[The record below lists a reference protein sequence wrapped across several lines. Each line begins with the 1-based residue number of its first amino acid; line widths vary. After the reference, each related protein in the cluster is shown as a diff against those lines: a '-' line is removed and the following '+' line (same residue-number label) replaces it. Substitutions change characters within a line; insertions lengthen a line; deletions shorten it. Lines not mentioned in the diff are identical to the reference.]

1 MKLTKLL
8 LILSV
13 VFFFGDAYA
22 QLEKLEIA
30 AADQNY
36 MRLLKVASDATE
48 VKELKKMPEVYYYLS
63 QSYVNLAQDERYLQK
78 NPDAI
83 KKAVSFMLKGIKKDN
98 GKEVLNSKFEVVRD
112 MVVENNDREAFK
124 QYNTNKYAKA
134 AKMYGQSY
142 QIDTTRKGSYFLQAK
157 SYLGASENS
166 SAEIIYK
173 DLIKRYRE
181 DHANGI
187 EVKDIEVDPLVYFID
202 KFWKASKYD
211 SAIALITEG
220 RELHGNDAKLNFY
233 LRKITTDIIKD
244 MPPSKL
250 MLDYVQE
257 VLFYVPTAEEFLQKE
272 NSIYIYL
279 IKNSI
284 TNNHWSQ
291 SDTMI
296 NQFVREKIQKNKLEQ
311 LIRIKDTDI
320 FIEKKTENVLWKLAE
335 YFEHYSHYNSASYVL
350 EKYISYTTEGDQPSD
365 TLSRWQVISD
375 YTYQTKSL
383 PFACFILQEAIL
395 NYPLNEELLTL
406 RSRVIAEKEVVR
418 TSVDEQGALYR
429 LVKDEFEYNP
439 STEVLDKLEQINSK
453 YLGLLVSENR
463 FSSAR
468 QVMSELIGYFPDK
481 DHSEQL
487 QLIARED
494 FYQNYFN
501 TKTKGKDINGKD
513 ITPFVWNGRVGGCNQ
528 GTIDSEIQNKV
539 VDRINYFR
547 RNAGVPEVLFD
558 EATNEYCQKA
568 ALMMTA
574 NNALSHEPS
583 KTWRCWSSEGA
594 YAAKHS
600 LLIKEA
606 NTSMAVTYIMD
617 DKNPSAGNRRWLL
630 YPNGRVYGHGSTNDY
645 AVIWALDDSGS
656 ADTAEYMSKPISWPP
671 KGYLPQLMLMENWT
685 FSLYADL
692 VNATVIVSQDGKPL
706 DVNLQPYVVGYGA
719 PTLVFKPNYNKNTL
733 PAKSDFEVQVSL
745 SDGRQFN
752 YVVHTFAYNPV
763 R

>member
-63 QSYVNLAQDERYLQK
+63 QSYINLAQDERYLQK

-98 GKEVLNSKFEVVRD
+98 GKEVLNSKFDVVRD
-112 MVVENNDREAFK
+112 MVVESNDREAFK

-134 AKMYGQSY
+134 AKLYGQSY
-142 QIDTTRKGSYFLQAK
+142 QIDTTRRSSYFFQAK
-157 SYLGASENS
+157 SYLGAGENL
-166 SAEIIYK
+166 SAEVIYK
-173 DLIKRYRE
+173 DLINRYRE
-181 DHANGI
+181 DHTNGV
-187 EVKDIEVDPLVYFID
+187 ELKELEVDPLVYFID
-202 KFWKASKYD
+202 KYWKDNKYD
-211 SAIALITEG
+211 SAIALITDG
-220 RELHGNDAKLNFY
+220 RKLYGDNAKLNFY
-233 LRKITTDIIKD
+233 LRKITSDIIKD

-284 TNNHWSQ
+284 TNNHWSE

-296 NQFVREKIQKNKLEQ
+296 NQFVREKIQKNKLKQ
-311 LIRIKDTDI
+311 LIRIKETDI

-335 YFEHYSHYNSASYVL
+335 YFEHYSHYKSASYVL
-350 EKYISYTTEGDQPSD
+350 EKYISHTTEGDQPSD

-383 PFACFILQEAIL
+383 TFACFIIQEAIL
-395 NYPLNEELLTL
+395 NYPSNEELLKL

-429 LVKDEFEYNP
+429 LVKEEFEYNP

-481 DHSEQL
+481 DHSDQL

-528 GTIDSEIQNKV
+528 GTIDREIQNKV

-645 AVIWALDDSGS
+645 AVIWALDDSGTT
-656 ADTAEYMSKPISWPP
+656 DTAEYMNKPISWPP

-692 VNATVIVSQDGKPL
+692 ANATVVVLQDGKSL
-706 DVNLQPYVVGYGA
+706 EVNVEPYVEGYGA
-719 PTLVFKPNYNKNTL
+719 PTLVFKPKYNKNTL
-733 PAKSDFEVQVSL
+733 PAKSDFNVQISL

>member
-706 DVNLQPYVVGYGA
+706 DVNVQPYVAGYGA

>member
-63 QSYVNLAQDERYLQK
+63 QSYINLAQDERYLQK

-98 GKEVLNSKFEVVRD
+98 GKEVLNSKFDVVRD
-112 MVVENNDREAFK
+112 MVVESNDREAFK

-134 AKMYGQSY
+134 AKLYGQSY
-142 QIDTTRKGSYFLQAK
+142 QIDTTRRSSYFFQAK
-157 SYLGASENS
+157 SYLGAGENL
-166 SAEIIYK
+166 SAEVIYK
-173 DLIKRYRE
+173 DLINRYRE
-181 DHANGI
+181 DHTNGV
-187 EVKDIEVDPLVYFID
+187 ELKELEVDPLVYFID
-202 KFWKASKYD
+202 KYWKDNKYD
-211 SAIALITEG
+211 SAIALITDG
-220 RELHGNDAKLNFY
+220 RKLYGDNAKLNFY
-233 LRKITTDIIKD
+233 LRKITSDIIKD

-284 TNNHWSQ
+284 TNNHWSE

-296 NQFVREKIQKNKLEQ
+296 NQFVREKIQKNKLKQ
-311 LIRIKDTDI
+311 LIRIKETDI

-335 YFEHYSHYNSASYVL
+335 YFEHYSHYKSASYVL
-350 EKYISYTTEGDQPSD
+350 EKYISHTTEGDQPSD

-383 PFACFILQEAIL
+383 PFACFIIQEAIL
-395 NYPLNEELLTL
+395 NYPSNEELLKL

-429 LVKDEFEYNP
+429 LVKEEFEYNP

-481 DHSEQL
+481 DHSDQL

-528 GTIDSEIQNKV
+528 GTIDREIQNKV

-645 AVIWALDDSGS
+645 AVIWALDDSGTT
-656 ADTAEYMSKPISWPP
+656 DTAEYMNKPISWPP

-692 VNATVIVSQDGKPL
+692 ANATVVVLQDGKSL
-706 DVNLQPYVVGYGA
+706 EVNVEPYVEGYGA
-719 PTLVFKPNYNKNTL
+719 PTLVFKPKYNKNTL
-733 PAKSDFEVQVSL
+733 PAKSDFNVQISL

>member
-112 MVVENNDREAFK
+112 MVVENNDRESFK

-350 EKYISYTTEGDQPSD
+350 EKYISYTTEGDQLSD

-487 QLIARED
+487 KLIARED

-706 DVNLQPYVVGYGA
+706 DVNVQPYVAGYGA

>member
-181 DHANGI
+181 DYTNGI
-187 EVKDIEVDPLVYFID
+187 KVKNIEVDPLVYFID

-284 TNNHWSQ
+284 TNNLWSE
-291 SDTMI
+291 SDTII
-296 NQFVREKIQKNKLEQ
+296 NQFVREKIQKNKLKQ
-311 LIRIKDTDI
+311 SIRIKETDI

-335 YFEHYSHYNSASYVL
+335 YFEHYSHYKSASYVL

-395 NYPLNEELLTL
+395 NYPSNEELLTL

-429 LVKDEFEYNP
+429 LVKDEFKYNP

-468 QVMSELIGYFPDK
+468 QVMSELIRYFPDK

-558 EATNEYCQKA
+558 QATNEYCQKA

-645 AVIWALDDSGS
+645 AVIWALDDSGTT
-656 ADTAEYMSKPISWPP
+656 DTAEYMNKPISWPP

-706 DVNLQPYVVGYGA
+706 DVNLQPYVAGYGA
-719 PTLVFKPNYNKNTL
+719 PTLVFNPNYNKNTL

-752 YVVHTFAYNPV
+752 YVVRTFAYNPV

>member
-1 MKLTKLL
+1 M
-8 LILSV
+8 
-13 VFFFGDAYA
+13 
-22 QLEKLEIA
+22 
-30 AADQNY
+30 
-36 MRLLKVASDATE
+36 
-48 VKELKKMPEVYYYLS
+48 
-63 QSYVNLAQDERYLQK
+63 
-78 NPDAI
+78 
-83 KKAVSFMLKGIKKDN
+83 
-98 GKEVLNSKFEVVRD
+98 
-112 MVVENNDREAFK
+112 
-124 QYNTNKYAKA
+124 
-134 AKMYGQSY
+134 
-142 QIDTTRKGSYFLQAK
+142 
-157 SYLGASENS
+157 
-166 SAEIIYK
+166 
-173 DLIKRYRE
+173 
-181 DHANGI
+181 
-187 EVKDIEVDPLVYFID
+187 DPLVYFID
-202 KFWKASKYD
+202 KFLKASKYY

-220 RELHGNDAKLNFY
+220 SELHGNDAKLNFY

-335 YFEHYSHYNSASYVL
+335 YFEHYSHYKSASYVL

-487 QLIARED
+487 QLIASED

-583 KTWRCWSSEGA
+583 KTWR
-594 YAAKHS
+594 
-600 LLIKEA
+600 
-606 NTSMAVTYIMD
+606 
-617 DKNPSAGNRRWLL
+617 
-630 YPNGRVYGHGSTNDY
+630 
-645 AVIWALDDSGS
+645 
-656 ADTAEYMSKPISWPP
+656 
-671 KGYLPQLMLMENWT
+671 
-685 FSLYADL
+685 
-692 VNATVIVSQDGKPL
+692 
-706 DVNLQPYVVGYGA
+706 
-719 PTLVFKPNYNKNTL
+719 
-733 PAKSDFEVQVSL
+733 
-745 SDGRQFN
+745 
-752 YVVHTFAYNPV
+752 
-763 R
+763 

>member
-487 QLIARED
+487 KLIARED

-706 DVNLQPYVVGYGA
+706 DVNVQPYVAGYGA

>member
-1 MKLTKLL
+1 MKLTKSL

-112 MVVENNDREAFK
+112 MVVKNNDREAFK

-181 DHANGI
+181 DYTNGI
-187 EVKDIEVDPLVYFID
+187 KVKDIEVDPLVYFID

-284 TNNHWSQ
+284 TNNLWSE
-291 SDTMI
+291 SDTII
-296 NQFVREKIQKNKLEQ
+296 NQFVREKIQKNKLKQ
-311 LIRIKDTDI
+311 SIRIKETDI

-335 YFEHYSHYNSASYVL
+335 YFEHYSHYKSASYVL

-395 NYPLNEELLTL
+395 NYPSNEELLTL
-406 RSRVIAEKEVVR
+406 RSRVIAEKEVIR

-439 STEVLDKLEQINSK
+439 STVVLGKLEQINSK

-463 FSSAR
+463 FSFAR

-513 ITPFVWNGRVGGCNQ
+513 IIPFVWNGRVGGCNQ

-645 AVIWALDDSGS
+645 AVIWALDDSGTT
-656 ADTAEYMSKPISWPP
+656 DTAEYMNKPISWPP

-706 DVNLQPYVVGYGA
+706 DVNLQPYVAGYGA
-719 PTLVFKPNYNKNTL
+719 PTLVFNPNYNKNTL

-752 YVVHTFAYNPV
+752 YVVRTFAYNPV

>member
-48 VKELKKMPEVYYYLS
+48 VKELKKMPEIYYYLS

-406 RSRVIAEKEVVR
+406 RSRVIAEKEVR

-528 GTIDSEIQNKV
+528 GTIDSKIQNKV

-617 DKNPSAGNRRWLL
+617 DKNPSAGNRRWIL

-706 DVNLQPYVVGYGA
+706 DVNVQPYVAGYGA
-719 PTLVFKPNYNKNTL
+719 PTLVFKPNYNKKTL

>member
-1 MKLTKLL
+1 MKLTKSL

-181 DHANGI
+181 DYTNGI
-187 EVKDIEVDPLVYFID
+187 KVKDIEVDPLVYFID

-211 SAIALITEG
+211 SAIALIAEG

-284 TNNHWSQ
+284 TNNLWSE
-291 SDTMI
+291 SDTII
-296 NQFVREKIQKNKLEQ
+296 NQFVREKIQKNKLKQ
-311 LIRIKDTDI
+311 SIRIKETDI

-335 YFEHYSHYNSASYVL
+335 YFEHYSHYKSASYVL

-395 NYPLNEELLTL
+395 NYPSNEELLTL
-406 RSRVIAEKEVVR
+406 RSRVIAEKEVIR

-439 STEVLDKLEQINSK
+439 STVVLGKLEQINSK

-463 FSSAR
+463 FSFAR

-501 TKTKGKDINGKD
+501 TKTKGKDINGKE
-513 ITPFVWNGRVGGCNQ
+513 IIPFVWNGRVGGCNQ

-645 AVIWALDDSGS
+645 AVIWALDDSGTT
-656 ADTAEYMSKPISWPP
+656 DTAEYMNKPISWPP

-706 DVNLQPYVVGYGA
+706 DVNLQPYVAGYGA
-719 PTLVFKPNYNKNTL
+719 PTLVFNPNYNKNTL

-752 YVVHTFAYNPV
+752 YVVRTFAYNPV

>member
-30 AADQNY
+30 SADQNY

-706 DVNLQPYVVGYGA
+706 DVNVQPYVAGYGA

>member
-645 AVIWALDDSGS
+645 AVIWVLDDSGS

-706 DVNLQPYVVGYGA
+706 DVNVQPYVAGYGA

>member
-8 LILSV
+8 LILAFVYLSSNS
-13 VFFFGDAYA
+13 YA
-22 QLEKLEIA
+22 QFLKLEVA
-30 AADQNY
+30 AKEKNY
-36 MRLLKVASDATE
+36 LRLLKVATDATE
-48 VKELKKMPEVYYYLS
+48 VKELKKKPEVYYYLAE
-63 QSYVNLAQDERYLQK
+63 SYVNLAQDERFLQK

-98 GKEVLNSKFEVVRD
+98 SKEVLINKFTDVRD
-112 MVVENNDREAFK
+112 LVTENNDREAFK
-124 QYNTNKYAKA
+124 QYNTNKYSKA

-142 QIDTTRKGSYFLQAK
+142 QIDTTRRGSYFLQAK
-157 SYLGASENS
+157 SYLGAGENLA
-166 SAEIIYK
+166 AELIYK
-173 DLIKRYRE
+173 DLINRYQQ
-181 DHANGI
+181 DFANGLDLD
-187 EVKDIEVDPLVYFID
+187 KIEVDPVVYFID
-202 KFWKASKYD
+202 KYWNDDKYD
-211 SAIALITEG
+211 SALALITDG
-220 RELHGNDAKLNFY
+220 RKLHGNDAKLNFY
-233 LRKITTDIIKD
+233 LRKITSDIIKD

-279 IKNSI
+279 IKNSV
-284 TNNHWSQ
+284 TNNQLVETDTLISQ
-291 SDTMI
+291 FT
-296 NQFVREKIQKNKLEQ
+296 REKIQKNRLKQ
-311 LIRIKDTDI
+311 SSRIKETDI
-320 FIEKKTENVLWKLAE
+320 FIEKKEENVLWKLAE
-335 YFEHYSHYNSASYVL
+335 YFEHYSHYSSASYVL
-350 EKYISYTTEGDQPSD
+350 NKYINMTTEGSLSSD
-365 TLSRWQVISD
+365 TLSRWQIIAD

-383 PFACFILQEAIL
+383 PFACFILQEAIQL
-395 NYPLNEELLTL
+395 YPENQDLQVL
-406 RSRVIAEKEVVR
+406 RSRIIAEKEVVR
-418 TSVDEQGALYR
+418 TNVDEQGAIYR
-429 LVKDEFEYNP
+429 LVKDEFAFNP
-439 STEVLDKLEQINSK
+439 SSEVLDKLEGINSK
-453 YLGLLVSENR
+453 YLGLLVSENQ
-463 FSSAR
+463 FSTAR
-468 QVMSELIGYFPDK
+468 RVVAELMEYFPNK
-481 DHSEQL
+481 DHSDQL
-487 QLIARED
+487 ELIARED
-494 FYQNYFN
+494 FFQNYFN
-501 TKTKGKDINGKD
+501 TRTKGKDINGKD
-513 ITPFVWNGRVGGCNQ
+513 IKPYVWNGRVGGCDQ
-528 GTIDSEIQNKV
+528 GTIDSEIQNNV

-574 NNALSHEPS
+574 NNALSHEPP

-645 AVIWALDDSGS
+645 TVIWALDDSGTTDS
-656 ADTAEYMSKPISWPP
+656 ADYMDKPICWPP

-692 VNATVIVSQDGKPL
+692 TDATVKVTQDGKPL
-706 DVNLQPYVVGYGA
+706 DVKVEPYLEGYGA
-719 PTLVFKPNYNKNTL
+719 PTLVFKPTYNKNLL
-733 PAKSDFEVQVSL
+733 PLKSKFDVQVSL

-752 YVVHTFAYNPV
+752 YVVSTFAYNPV

>member
-1 MKLTKLL
+1 
-8 LILSV
+8 
-13 VFFFGDAYA
+13 
-22 QLEKLEIA
+22 
-30 AADQNY
+30 
-36 MRLLKVASDATE
+36 
-48 VKELKKMPEVYYYLS
+48 S
-63 QSYVNLAQDERYLQK
+63 QSYINLAQDERYLQK

-112 MVVENNDREAFK
+112 MVVKNNDREAFK

-181 DHANGI
+181 DYTNGI
-187 EVKDIEVDPLVYFID
+187 KVKDIEVDPLVYFID

-284 TNNHWSQ
+284 TNNLWSE
-291 SDTMI
+291 SDTII
-296 NQFVREKIQKNKLEQ
+296 NQFVREKIQKNKLKQ
-311 LIRIKDTDI
+311 SIRIKETDI

-335 YFEHYSHYNSASYVL
+335 YFEHYSHYKSASYVL

-395 NYPLNEELLTL
+395 NYPSNEELLTL
-406 RSRVIAEKEVVR
+406 RSRVIAEKEVIR

-439 STEVLDKLEQINSK
+439 STVVLGKLEQINSK

-463 FSSAR
+463 FSFAR

-501 TKTKGKDINGKD
+501 TKTKGKDINGKE
-513 ITPFVWNGRVGGCNQ
+513 IIPFVWNGRVGGCNQ

-645 AVIWALDDSGS
+645 AVIWALDDSGTT
-656 ADTAEYMSKPISWPP
+656 DTAEYMNKPISWPP

-706 DVNLQPYVVGYGA
+706 DVNLQPYVAGYGA
-719 PTLVFKPNYNKNTL
+719 PTLVFNPNYNKNTL

>member
-63 QSYVNLAQDERYLQK
+63 QSYINLAQDERYLQK

-98 GKEVLNSKFEVVRD
+98 GKEVLNSKFDVVRD
-112 MVVENNDREAFK
+112 MVVESNDREAFK

-134 AKMYGQSY
+134 AKLYGQSY
-142 QIDTTRKGSYFLQAK
+142 QIDTTRRSSYFFQAK
-157 SYLGASENS
+157 SYLGAGENL
-166 SAEIIYK
+166 SAEVIYK
-173 DLIKRYRE
+173 DLINRYRE
-181 DHANGI
+181 DHTNVI
-187 EVKDIEVDPLVYFID
+187 ESKELEVDPLVYFID
-202 KFWKASKYD
+202 KYWKDNKYD
-211 SAIALITEG
+211 SAIALITDG
-220 RELHGNDAKLNFY
+220 RKLYGDNAKLNFY
-233 LRKITTDIIKD
+233 LRKITSDIIKD

-284 TNNHWSQ
+284 TNNHWSE

-296 NQFVREKIQKNKLEQ
+296 NQFVREKIQKNKLKQ
-311 LIRIKDTDI
+311 LIRIKETDI

-335 YFEHYSHYNSASYVL
+335 YFEHYSHYKSASYVL
-350 EKYISYTTEGDQPSD
+350 EKYISFSTEGDQPSD

-383 PFACFILQEAIL
+383 PFACFIIQEAIL
-395 NYPLNEELLTL
+395 NYPSNEELLKL

-429 LVKDEFEYNP
+429 LVKEEFEYNP

-481 DHSEQL
+481 DHSDQL

-528 GTIDSEIQNKV
+528 GTIDREIQNKV

-568 ALMMTA
+568 ALMMTS

-645 AVIWALDDSGS
+645 AVIWALDDSGTT
-656 ADTAEYMSKPISWPP
+656 DTAEYMNKPISWPP

-685 FSLYADL
+685 FSLYADFA
-692 VNATVIVSQDGKPL
+692 NATVVVLQDGKSL
-706 DVNLQPYVVGYGA
+706 EVNVEPYVEGYGA
-719 PTLVFKPNYNKNTL
+719 PTLVFKPKYNKNTL
-733 PAKSDFEVQVSL
+733 PAKSDFNVQISL

>member
-284 TNNHWSQ
+284 TNNHWSE

-487 QLIARED
+487 KLIARED

-706 DVNLQPYVVGYGA
+706 DVNVQPYVAGYGA

>member
-513 ITPFVWNGRVGGCNQ
+513 ITPFVWNGRVGECNQ

-568 ALMMTA
+568 AMMMTA

-671 KGYLPQLMLMENWT
+671 KGYLPQLTLMEN
-685 FSLYADL
+685 S
-692 VNATVIVSQDGKPL
+692 
-706 DVNLQPYVVGYGA
+706 
-719 PTLVFKPNYNKNTL
+719 
-733 PAKSDFEVQVSL
+733 
-745 SDGRQFN
+745 
-752 YVVHTFAYNPV
+752 
-763 R
+763 

>member
-1 MKLTKLL
+1 MKLIKLL
-8 LILSV
+8 LILTFV
-13 VFFFGDAYA
+13 NFFSGSYA

-30 AADQNY
+30 SEDKNY
-36 MRLLKVASDATE
+36 MRLQKVATDATE

-63 QSYVNLAQDERYLQK
+63 ESYVNLAQDERYLQK

-83 KKAVSFMLKGIKKDN
+83 KKAVGFMLKGIKKDN
-98 GKEVLNSKFEVVRD
+98 NKEILNTKFINVRD
-112 MVVENNDREAFK
+112 QVIENNDREAFK

-134 AKMYGQSY
+134 AKMFGQSY
-142 QIDTTRKGSYFLQAK
+142 QIDTTQRSSYFFQAK
-157 SYLGASENS
+157 SYLGAGENLP
-166 SAEIIYK
+166 AELIYK
-173 DLIKRYRE
+173 DLINRYQR
-181 DHANGI
+181 DYASGI
-187 EVKDIEVDPLVYFID
+187 ENQQIKVDPLVYFID
-202 KFWKASKYD
+202 KYWKDNKYD
-211 SAIALITEG
+211 SAIALITDG
-220 RELHGNDAKLNFY
+220 RKLYGDNAKLNFY
-233 LRKITTDIIKD
+233 LRKITSDIIKD

-279 IKNSI
+279 IKNSVVNGHLVEADTLI
-284 TNNHWSQ
+284 SQ
-291 SDTMI
+291 FT
-296 NQFVREKIQKNKLEQ
+296 REKIQKNKLKQ
-311 LIRIKDTDI
+311 SISIKETDI
-320 FIEKKTENVLWKLAE
+320 FIEKKEENVLWKLAE
-335 YFEHYSHYNSASYVL
+335 YFEHYSHYKSASYVL
-350 EKYISYTTEGDQPSD
+350 NKYMNSTTEGDQASD
-365 TLSRWQVISD
+365 TLTRWQIISD

-383 PFACFILQEAIL
+383 PFACFIIQEAIQI
-395 NYPLNEELLTL
+395 YPSNEELLKL
-406 RSRVIAEKEVVR
+406 RSKVIAEKEVVR
-418 TSVDEQGALYR
+418 TNVDEQGALYR
-429 LVKDEFEYNP
+429 LVKDEYEYNP
-439 STEVLDKLEQINSK
+439 ISEVLVKIEGINTK
-453 YLGLLVSENR
+453 YLGLLISENQ
-463 FSSAR
+463 FSLAR
-468 QVMSELIGYFPDK
+468 EVMSELMDYFPGK
-481 DHSEQL
+481 NHSDQL
-487 QLIARED
+487 ELIARED
-494 FYQNYFN
+494 FFQNYFN
-501 TKTKGKDINGKD
+501 TRTKGKDINGKD
-513 ITPFVWNGRVGGCNQ
+513 IKPYVWNGRVGGCNQ
-528 GTIDSEIQNKV
+528 GKIDSEVQNKV

-574 NNALSHEPS
+574 NNALSHEPP

-594 YAAKHS
+594 YAAKHA

-656 ADTAEYMSKPISWPP
+656 TDTADYMDKPISWPP
-671 KGYLPQLMLMENWT
+671 NGYLPQLMLMENWT

-692 VNATVIVSQDGKPL
+692 TDATVKVIQDGKPL
-706 DVNLQPYVVGYGA
+706 EVIVEPYVEGYGA
-719 PTLVFKPNYNKNTL
+719 PTLVFKPKYNKNTL
-733 PAKSDFEVQVSL
+733 PVKSDFDVQVNL

>member
-181 DHANGI
+181 DYTNGI
-187 EVKDIEVDPLVYFID
+187 KVKNIEVDPLVYFID

-220 RELHGNDAKLNFY
+220 IELHGNDAKLNFY

-284 TNNHWSQ
+284 TNNLWSE
-291 SDTMI
+291 SDTII
-296 NQFVREKIQKNKLEQ
+296 NQFVREKIQKNKLKQ
-311 LIRIKDTDI
+311 SIRIKETDI

-335 YFEHYSHYNSASYVL
+335 YFEHYSHYKSASYVL

-395 NYPLNEELLTL
+395 NYPSNEELLTL

-429 LVKDEFEYNP
+429 LVKDEFKYNP

-468 QVMSELIGYFPDK
+468 QVMSELIRYFPDK
-481 DHSEQL
+481 YHSEQL

-558 EATNEYCQKA
+558 QATNEYCQKA

-645 AVIWALDDSGS
+645 AVIWALDDSGTT
-656 ADTAEYMSKPISWPP
+656 DTAEYMNKPISWPP

-706 DVNLQPYVVGYGA
+706 DVNLQPYVAGYGA
-719 PTLVFKPNYNKNTL
+719 PTLVFNPNYNKNTL

-752 YVVHTFAYNPV
+752 YVVRTFAYNPV

>member
-8 LILSV
+8 LILSIV
-13 VFFFGDAYA
+13 HFFNNSYA

-30 AADQNY
+30 AEDQNY

-83 KKAVSFMLKGIKKDN
+83 KKAVSYMLKGIKKDEN
-98 GKEVLNSKFEVVRD
+98 KEVLTSKFEVVRD
-112 MVVENNDREAFK
+112 MVVQNNDREAFK

-142 QIDTTRKGSYFLQAK
+142 QIDTTRRGSYFLQAK

-173 DLIKRYRE
+173 DLINRYRE
-181 DHANGI
+181 DLANGK
-187 EVKDIEVDPLVYFID
+187 ESKDIEVDPLVYFID
-202 KFWKASKYD
+202 KYWKDNKYD
-211 SAIALITEG
+211 SAIALITDG
-220 RELHGNDAKLNFY
+220 RKLYGNNAKLNFY
-233 LRKITTDIIKD
+233 LRKITADIIKE

-257 VLFYVPTAEEFLQKE
+257 VLFFAPTAEEFLQKE

-284 TNNHWSQ
+284 INNHWSE

-296 NQFVREKIQKNKLEQ
+296 NKFVREKIQKNKLKQ
-311 LIRIKDTDI
+311 SNRIRETDI
-320 FIEKKTENVLWKLAE
+320 FIEKKSENVLWKLAE
-335 YFEHYSHYNSASYVL
+335 YFEHYSHYKSASYVL
-350 EKYISYTTEGDQPSD
+350 EKYISSTTEGNQATD
-365 TLSRWQVISD
+365 TLSRWQVISY
-375 YTYQTKSL
+375 YTYQTKPL
-383 PFACFILQEAIL
+383 PFASFILQEAIS
-395 NYPLNEELLTL
+395 NYPSNEELLTL

-418 TSVDEQGALYR
+418 TNVDEQGALYR
-429 LVKDEFEYNP
+429 LAKDEFEYNP
-439 STEVLDKLEQINSK
+439 STEVLAKLEQINSK

-463 FSSAR
+463 FSSAL
-468 QVMSELIGYFPDK
+468 QVMRELMEYFPNK
-481 DHSEQL
+481 DHGEQL

-513 ITPFVWNGRVGGCNQ
+513 IKPFIWNGRVGGCNQ
-528 GTIDSEIQNKV
+528 GTIDIEIQNKV

-574 NNALSHEPS
+574 NNALNHEPP

-645 AVIWALDDSGS
+645 AVIWALDDSGTT
-656 ADTAEYMSKPISWPP
+656 DTADYMDKPISWPP
-671 KGYLPQLMLMENWT
+671 QGYLPQLMLMENWT
-685 FSLYADL
+685 FSLYGDL
-692 VNATVIVSQDGKPL
+692 SEATVKVVQDGKPL
-706 DVNLQPYVVGYGA
+706 EVKVEPVVQGYGA
-719 PTLVFKPNYNKNTL
+719 PTLVFKPKYNKNSL
-733 PAKSDFEVQVSL
+733 PAKSDFDVQVSL

>member
-284 TNNHWSQ
+284 TNNHWSE

-706 DVNLQPYVVGYGA
+706 DVNVQPYVAGYGA

>member
-112 MVVENNDREAFK
+112 MVVKNNDREAFK

-181 DHANGI
+181 DYTNGI
-187 EVKDIEVDPLVYFID
+187 KVKDIEVDPLVYFID

-284 TNNHWSQ
+284 TNNLWSE
-291 SDTMI
+291 SDTII
-296 NQFVREKIQKNKLEQ
+296 NQFVREKIQKNKLKQ
-311 LIRIKDTDI
+311 SIRIKETDI

-335 YFEHYSHYNSASYVL
+335 YFEHYSHYKSASYVL

-395 NYPLNEELLTL
+395 NYPSNEELLTL
-406 RSRVIAEKEVVR
+406 RSRVIAEKEVIR

-439 STEVLDKLEQINSK
+439 STVVLGKLEQINSK

-463 FSSAR
+463 FSFAR

-501 TKTKGKDINGKD
+501 TKTKGKDINGKE
-513 ITPFVWNGRVGGCNQ
+513 IIPFVWNGRVGGCNQ

-645 AVIWALDDSGS
+645 AVIWALDDSGTT
-656 ADTAEYMSKPISWPP
+656 DTAEYMNKPISWPP

-706 DVNLQPYVVGYGA
+706 DVNLQPYVAGYGA
-719 PTLVFKPNYNKNTL
+719 PTLVFNPNYNKNTL

-752 YVVHTFAYNPV
+752 YVVRTFAYNPV

>member
-284 TNNHWSQ
+284 TNNLWSE
-291 SDTMI
+291 SDTII
-296 NQFVREKIQKNKLEQ
+296 NQFVREKIQKNKLKQ
-311 LIRIKDTDI
+311 SIRIKETDI

-395 NYPLNEELLTL
+395 NYPSNEELLTL
-406 RSRVIAEKEVVR
+406 RSRVIAEKEVIR

-439 STEVLDKLEQINSK
+439 STVVLGKLEQINSK

-463 FSSAR
+463 FSFAR

-501 TKTKGKDINGKD
+501 TKTKGKDINGKE
-513 ITPFVWNGRVGGCNQ
+513 IIPFVWNGRVGGCNQ
-528 GTIDSEIQNKV
+528 GTIDSKIQNKV

-645 AVIWALDDSGS
+645 AVIWALDDSGTT
-656 ADTAEYMSKPISWPP
+656 DTAEYMNKPISWPP

-706 DVNLQPYVVGYGA
+706 DVNLQPYVAGYGA
-719 PTLVFKPNYNKNTL
+719 PTLVFNPNYNKNTL